1 MYHISHYNNIITTII
16 LKNIIQGNVCI
27 YCNTNSFILIQDRI
41 KRNYTI
47 TGHAGKIWL
56 FAVLSVYI
64 YPMHR
69 INFRE
74 LCSIDNQLCQDKGDF
89 SFPLYLKC
97 LKCRKR

>member
-64 YPMHR
+64 SIELISENYVR
-69 INFRE
+69 LIINYAKIRV
-74 LCSIDNQLCQDKGDF
+74 I
-89 SFPLYLKC
+89 FPFPC
-97 LKCRKR
+97 T